1 MPKLPPLIWIIIAG
15 IVLIAGVYGFDI
27 VIKQKPSEEVKEPV
41 TSPIPL
47 PHYNEDLVPVSVN
60 IFDKRTLKLIPRV
73 PYTITALEGSPINR
87 VTDDNGYF
95 TISILKRVNVKI
107 AFSHEC
113 YEEKTE
119 NVDLRVDPKTAKEI
133 YLQPNGSNLDN
144 CQTKATSR
152 TPSST
157 PKSDNPLETQVNKGF
172 DPQVKITTEKDVFA
186 VGEPIAFEYSYSGVP
201 DQYKTLTILVE
212 SSKPDDFV
220 GSWKSWKYKSKSG
233 SGEFDGQLPGTYEIR
248 GYFTF
253 PPRNHSIIDRRP
265 IVVK

>member
-95 TISILKRVNVKI
+95 TISILKRVNLKI

-113 YEEKTE
+113 YEEITE
-119 NVDLRVDPKTAKEI
+119 NVDLRVDPKTTKEI
-133 YLQPNGSNLDN
+133 YLQPKGSNSDN
-144 CQTKATSR
+144 CKTKT
-152 TPSST
+152 TPT
-157 PKSDNPLETQVNKGF
+157 EGEIFNPKVN
-172 DPQVKITTEKDVFA
+172 ITTGKDVFG
-186 VGEPIAFEYSYSGVP
+186 VGEPITFEYSYSGVP
-201 DQYKTLTILVE
+201 DEYKTFNILVE
-212 SSKPDDFV
+212 SSKPDTHV
-220 GSWKSWKYKSKSG
+220 GSGKYVSKTG
-233 SGEFDGQLPGTYEIR
+233 SGKFNGQPPGAYEIR

-253 PPRNHSIIDRRP
+253 QPGKYRIIGRHP
-265 IVVK
+265 IAVK